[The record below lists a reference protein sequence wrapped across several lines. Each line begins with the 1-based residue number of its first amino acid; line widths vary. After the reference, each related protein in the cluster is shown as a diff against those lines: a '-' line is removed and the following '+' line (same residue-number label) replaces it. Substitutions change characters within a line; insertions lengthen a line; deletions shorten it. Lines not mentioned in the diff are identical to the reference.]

1 MYHTLL
7 KMPWRIWT
15 IKKLVGLAFWLTRPT
30 MHGKP
35 ILEHYSI
42 ALEAETGTGKIVTR
56 DVKRAAIL
64 VQHFEVL
71 TYRDQQTAADDELLN
86 DAAAIYLGADNQ
98 GEFK

>member
-1 MYHTLL
+1 MYQALL

-42 ALEAETGTGKIVTR
+42 AL
-56 DVKRAAIL
+56 
-64 VQHFEVL
+64 
-71 TYRDQQTAADDELLN
+71 
-86 DAAAIYLGADNQ
+86 
-98 GEFK
+98 

>member
-1 MYHTLL
+1 MAHLDHQEARRPGLL
-7 KMPWRIWT
+7 ADQADDAR
-15 IKKLVGLAFWLTRPT
+15 
-30 MHGKP
+30 KP

-64 VQHFEVL
+64 VQHYEVL